1 MEASM
6 TMTSGVGTPF
16 FMAPEMATGTKH
28 YTGAVDV
35 FSFGI
40 MAAQVMV
47 GRLVYDSSDAF
58 ETEFG
63 LLFSISLFF
72 TTKPTTLSF
81 SFVFHL
87 SPVCHLTQNHSI
99 CGCSVPR
106 TSTTCFWLF
115 SQDEITDD
123 CMLGCQPLFSSL
135 FVFLFSPC
143 FLRHSKAFDVIVG
156 TLNVLQCFS
165 IQLLSFSHENT
176 VFHNSD

>member
-1 MEASM
+1 M

-63 LLFSISLFF
+63 LLLSISLFF

-81 SFVFHL
+81 FPLSFTYLFVL
-87 SPVCHLTQNHSI
+87 IQNTTNSVCE
-99 CGCSVPR
+99 CSVPS
-106 TSTTCFWLF
+106 TSTTCVWLF
-115 SQDEITDD
+115 SQDEITDG

-135 FVFLFSPC
+135 FVFLLSLFSSSHLF
-143 FLRHSKAFDVIVG
+143 FLVPFF
-156 TLNVLQCFS
+156 TLFPTHTQQHLMSLLTPINALQ
-165 IQLLSFSHENT
+165 
-176 VFHNSD
+176 